1 MLEADTRSFL
11 QFFSKIKQETQKA
24 NSDLEEFKKKRN
36 DATVTLRALNDHS
49 STVQS
54 QINKDLETLSLW

>member
-49 STVQS
+49 STV
-54 QINKDLETLSLW
+54 

>member
-54 QINKDLETLSLW
+54 QINKDLETLSIY